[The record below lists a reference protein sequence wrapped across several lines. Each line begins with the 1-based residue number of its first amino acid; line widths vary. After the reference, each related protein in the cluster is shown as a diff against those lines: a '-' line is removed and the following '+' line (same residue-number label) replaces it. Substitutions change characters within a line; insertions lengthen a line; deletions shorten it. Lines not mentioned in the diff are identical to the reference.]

1 MATESGS
8 TNHLLLPTQKASTS
22 QRPSLHEK
30 SPLLVQLPLE
40 VLTTQKTLD
49 QVLLY
54 YERNGTRQTYRGSTN
69 K

>member
-8 TNHLLLPTQKASTS
+8 TNHILPGRKGSMS
-22 QRPSLHEK
+22 QRPSLYEK

-54 YERNGTRQTYRGSTN
+54 EERHR
-69 K
+69 